1 LNRVKR
7 DVVLPVDRER
17 EEHDREEHGHDDDGF
32 ELEGNEKRDMEGLEN
47 ALESLGA
54 ESGPPETNGEGK
66 KREGELLDELAG
78 RLEVLG
84 KGLLVSA

>member
-7 DVVLPVDRER
+7 DVVLPIDKER
-17 EEHDREEHGHDDDGF
+17 EEHDREEHGDDDDGF
-32 ELEGNEKRDMEGLEN
+32 ELEGNDKRVMEGLEN

-54 ESGPPETNGEGK
+54 ESGPREMDGEGK

-78 RLEVLG
+78 RLEVLE
-84 KGLLVSA
+84 KELIMSA